1 MGSSALKVG
10 LAIAAILSAVA
21 ANEEFQSYRPTEQA
35 DPTTA
40 SPQATPF
47 NSPLSLRTNMTAE
60 QFYALPFWS
69 RMWSYNWMNEFYFL
83 AVVIA
88 FVALHLGGSA
98 WNKRK
103 ATNWMKSQL
112 EALRSQFYQV
122 GFDESV
128 TTTEPAMVPVAKYLK
143 RIGPID
149 YVFYATGRLNIS
161 LLHGKITMLSRHNV
175 IMMVFEYAFAFLF
188 STEPPKDLVEI
199 IARPTDADKSSYD
212 GFVFAIVNKEI
223 MKRVRDESYDL
234 SLTRTSDHPKLPVSC
249 TVMSEAAEI
258 TETLFTPELLA
269 AVKAA
274 ENVLQYLVIS
284 DLPVDRP
291 KTVEEYVPTK
301 RALLSI
307 KIAKSP
313 EEEQATAQLL
323 NAFLNTI
330 DVAVAKAHWR
340 PEVSRKLK
348 ATRDDEIRKLKKIAD
363 DEKAE
368 ELAKQ
373 RAKDKKEQKQGISKL
388 SAEEQRKAQAKE
400 REKELK
406 RLRSKQ
412 VRKA

>member
-1 MGSSALKVG
+1 MGSSIAKVG
-10 LAIAAILSAVA
+10 LAIAAIVSAVSA
-21 ANEEFQSYRPTEQA
+21 DDDFKSYRPTDQA
-35 DPTTA
+35 ATTTS
-40 SPQATPF
+40 SPRATALNGP
-47 NSPLSLRTNMTAE
+47 PLRNNMTLE
-60 QFYALPFWS
+60 QFYALPLLS
-69 RMWSYNWMNEFYFL
+69 RVWNYNWMNEIWFF
-83 AVVIA
+83 AIVVA
-88 FVALHLGGSA
+88 FIALHVIGNS

-112 EALRSQFYQV
+112 EVLRSQFFQV

-128 TTTEPAMVPVAKYLK
+128 TTMESSNTPVSKYLK
-143 RIGPID
+143 RISPVD

-161 LLHGKITMLSRHNV
+161 MLHGKITMLTRHNI
-175 IMMVFEYAFAFLF
+175 IMMVFDYVFSFLF

-199 IARPTDADKSSYD
+199 VARPTDSDKSSYD
-212 GFVFAIVNKEI
+212 GFVFAIVNKDI
-223 MKRVRDESYDL
+223 MKRVREESYDL
-234 SLTRTSDHPKLPVSC
+234 SLTKTTDHPKLPVSC

-274 ENVLQYLVIS
+274 ESVLQYLVIS

-307 KIAKSP
+307 KIAKTP
-313 EEEQATAQLL
+313 AEEQSTAQLL
-323 NAFLNTI
+323 NAFLNTV

-340 PEVSRKLK
+340 PEVSRKLR
-348 ATRDDEIRKLKKIAD
+348 ATRDDEIRKLKKAAD

-373 RAKDKKEQKQGISKL
+373 RAKEKREQKQEIAKL
-388 SAEEQRKAQAKE
+388 TAEEQRKAQVKE
-400 REKELK
+400 REKEL
-406 RLRSKQ
+406 RRMRSKQ